1 MSFARGDSCY
11 ILENNMNV
19 RAAKVINKQGKFYVI
34 QLVGSCGAIR
44 LSESRLFKTEE
55 DAENSKKKSRNK
67 SVEVKNDFG
76 YVDVFQGKRKGADP
90 HTYESQKRY

>member
-1 MSFARGDSCY
+1 MSFVRGETCY

-19 RAAKVINKQGKFYVI
+19 RAVRVINKQGRFYII

-55 DAENSKKKSRNK
+55 DAEKAR
-67 SVEVKNDFG
+67 
-76 YVDVFQGKRKGADP
+76 R
-90 HTYESQKRY
+90 